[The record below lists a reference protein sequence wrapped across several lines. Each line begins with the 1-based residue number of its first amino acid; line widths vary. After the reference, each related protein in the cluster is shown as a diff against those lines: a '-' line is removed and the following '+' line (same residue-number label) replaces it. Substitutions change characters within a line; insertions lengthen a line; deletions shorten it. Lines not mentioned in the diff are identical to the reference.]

1 MSCFLGIDAGTSGV
15 KAVVMDASGALLGK
29 GYGECDL
36 ITPRPSWVEQDPQA
50 WWEACDAAVR
60 QAVAKSGRGGEV
72 AGIGFSGQMQGL
84 TLMDKEMKPIGNCM
98 IWLDQRA
105 SAEAEEL
112 NRRIDPAE
120 ALEITANHCLPS
132 YWAAKL
138 LWLRKNRPEVV
149 PAFHVP
155 FYPVT
160 PVIAII
166 LSIFMVTRMDGKAIL
181 IGTAW
186 IIIGFI
192 VYCLFHKTGLKRFC
206 VIKKEEG

>member
-138 LWLRKNRPEVV
+138 LWLRKNRPEDYERINVALF
-149 PAFHVP
+149 PKD
-155 FYPVT
+155 YLRYRMT
-160 PVIAII
+160 GEIATDVSDASCSW
-166 LSIFMVTRMDGKAIL
+166 LLDM
-181 IGTAW
+181 
-186 IIIGFI
+186 
-192 VYCLFHKTGLKRFC
+192 
-206 VIKKEEG
+206 KK